1 MNHFLVSLSMIKG
14 ECVDCWRG
22 IFSLFTNDWS
32 LFVLSVIY
40 ILICVYAVLFYITLR
55 GWSANERYYSPID
68 DYCIQDNRISLICA
82 HTFYFCLWLSR
93 FFSFWH
99 YLSAQSK
106 WLMYS
111 LICACAI
118 LYIWWINREKV
129 WPISNECHWC
139 KVSLLLQ
146 YLFYSDHNDE
156 LEEWLCLFLNEIN

>member
-1 MNHFLVSLSMIKG
+1 MLEGYF
-14 ECVDCWRG
+14 
-22 IFSLFTNDWS
+22 FSLHKWLKLVCVVCNIYS
-32 LFVLSVIY
+32 NLCMRNFVLY
-40 ILICVYAVLFYITLR
+40 NITL
-55 GWSANERYYSPID
+55 GEWSANERYYPPID

-82 HTFYFCLWLSR
+82 HASYFCLWLSR
-93 FFSFWH
+93 FFSFSH

-146 YLFYSDHNDE
+146 YLFYSDHNDK
-156 LEEWLCLFLNEIN
+156 LEECLCLFLNEIN